1 MEQIILM
8 MVL

>member
-1 MEQIILM
+1 LM